1 MKLAEALLRRA
12 ECQEKLE
19 ALKQR
24 ILASLKVQENEKPF
38 EDPYALLDQA
48 LALQERLCEW
58 IGKINRRNAQV
69 ALPSG
74 ELLADALVRREML
87 LKKRN
92 LLMDIVGNATEKNYR
107 LTHAEVKMVLTMDIG
122 KLNTL
127 ADDLSKQYRELDT
140 TIQALNWTED
150 LE

>member
-1 MKLAEALLRRA
+1 MKLAEALLQRA

-38 EDPYALLDQA
+38 EDPYALLEQA
-48 LALQERLCEW
+48 QALQEKLCEW

-69 ALPSG
+69 TLPGG
-74 ELLADALVRREML
+74 EILADALVRREML

-92 LLMDIVGNATEKNYR
+92 LLTDIASNAIEKNFR
-107 LTHAEVKMVLTMDIG
+107 LTHTEVKTVLTMDIG
-122 KLNTL
+122 KLNQQ
-127 ADDLSKQYRELDT
+127 ADVLSKQYRELDT
-140 TIQALNWTED
+140 LIQAANWTTD